1 MTLKTTVLF
10 DVPQQD
16 ISGILLNAIRDC
28 QKMSM
33 VTGFLT
39 VEGAKVL
46 LPALHSQPSKLKTL
60 VVGAGTYRG
69 FEALD
74 ELLVH
79 GVSRSCL
86 HVHLGYTRKTTSK
99 AKHPFYRYHP
109 MLHSK
114 VSLFEMANG
123 EAVAFVGS
131 HNITGFALLGLN
143 GEASVMLEG
152 KITDPEIQKIKRH
165 ISISQSQSVLY
176 EPSKKEA
183 YAWWTKQFLDG
194 LTAKANG
201 DMPKD
206 NDFEFQK
213 TIVFLGAQGENNA
226 LKKGDVI
233 YFEIPANLKQIQSIR
248 EQVHIHI
255 YVLDSVPESPLSA
268 LSSITYIRRGFS
280 CTVAGLEVEGGGLEL
295 QADWY
300 IPDRYDPKLIPTPKP
315 FRPRASVG
323 MQQVR
328 VTVKDEIKDSYEYF
342 FDNTR
347 ETWEPAI
354 ETTNESSLLSQK
366 DLGADD
372 QNYLHDRLESEEIR
386 ILKTNRFV
394 EINSDYKELFKDL
407 KLVPSESERWFR
419 VHNLYPSES
428 DNFPSELRGW
438 FPESG
443 SFILIS
449 LRRRKRS

>member
-10 DVPQQD
+10 GLPQQD
-16 ISGILLNAIRDC
+16 ISGILLKAIRDC

-46 LPALHSQPSKLKTL
+46 LPALHSSPSKLKTL

-183 YAWWTKQFLDG
+183 YAWWTKQFFDG
-194 LTAKANG
+194 LAAKANG

-206 NDFEFQK
+206 NDFESQK
-213 TIVFLGAQGENNA
+213 TIVFLGAQSENNA

-268 LSSITYIRRGFS
+268 LSSIAHIRRGFS
-280 CTVAGLEVEGGGLEL
+280 CTVSGLEVEGGGVEL
-295 QADWY
+295 QADWH
-300 IPDRYDPKLIPTPKP
+300 IPDRYDPKLIPTLKP
-315 FRPRASVG
+315 FRPLASFG

-328 VTVKDEIKDSYEYF
+328 VTVKDEIKDSYEYL

-347 ETWEPAI
+347 ETWEPALEI
-354 ETTNESSLLSQK
+354 INASPEQQENFKIKDELDDNSL
-366 DLGADD
+366 
-372 QNYLHDRLESEEIR
+372 DRMRLQEIS
-386 ILKTNRFV
+386 NFV
-394 EINSDYKELFKDL
+394 EVNSDYKELFKGL
-407 KLVPSESERWFR
+407 KLIPTESERWFR
-419 VHNLYPSES
+419 VYDLYSGES
-428 DNFPSELRGW
+428 GNFSSELRDW

>member
-16 ISGILLNAIRDC
+16 ISSILLKAIRDC

-46 LPALHSQPSKLKTL
+46 LPALHSSPSKLKTL

-74 ELLVH
+74 ELLSN
-79 GVSRSCL
+79 GVSRDCL
-86 HVHLGYTRKTTSK
+86 HIHLGYTRPTTSAK
-99 AKHPFYRYHP
+99 AKHSFYRYHP

-123 EAVAFVGS
+123 ETVAFVGS

-152 KITDPEIQKIKRH
+152 KTTDPEIQKIKRH

-194 LTAKANG
+194 LTSKASL
-201 DMPKD
+201 DIPKD
-206 NDFEFQK
+206 FESQK
-213 TIVFLGAQGENNA
+213 TIVFLGAQSEGNA

-233 YFEIPANLKQIQSIR
+233 YFEIPANLKQIRALQS
-248 EQVHIHI
+248 EVHIYI
-255 YVLDSVPESPLSA
+255 LDSVPSSPMSA
-268 LSSITYIRRGFS
+268 LSSIKYVRRGFS
-280 CTVAGLEVEGGGLEL
+280 CKVAGVEVEEGGLEL

-300 IPDRYDPKLIPTPKP
+300 IPDRFNPKLSPTPKP
-315 FRPRASVG
+315 FRPKTSAT

-328 VTVKDEIKDSYEYF
+328 VTVKDEIKYSYEYF

-347 ETWEPAI
+347 ETWKPVI
-354 ETTNESSLLSQK
+354 EITNEPSILQQK
-366 DLGADD
+366 
-372 QNYLHDRLESEEIR
+372 I
-386 ILKTNRFV
+386 
-394 EINSDYKELFKDL
+394 
-407 KLVPSESERWFR
+407 
-419 VHNLYPSES
+419 
-428 DNFPSELRGW
+428 
-438 FPESG
+438 
-443 SFILIS
+443 
-449 LRRRKRS
+449 

>member
-16 ISGILLNAIRDC
+16 ISSILLKAIRDC

-46 LPALHSQPSKLKTL
+46 LPALHSSPSKLKTL
-60 VVGAGTYRG
+60 VVGAGTYLG

-74 ELLVH
+74 ELLFH
-79 GVSRSCL
+79 GVQRNCL
-86 HVHLGYTRKTTSK
+86 YVHLGYTRNTKGK
-99 AKHPFYRYHP
+99 NPFERYHP

-152 KITDPEIQKIKRH
+152 KITDPGIQKIKRH

-176 EPSKKEA
+176 DPSKKEA
-183 YAWWTKQFLDG
+183 YAWWTKQFFNG
-194 LTAKANG
+194 LITKANR

-206 NDFEFQK
+206 QEFESQK
-213 TIVFLGAQGENNA
+213 TIVFLGAQNEGNTI
-226 LKKGDVI
+226 KKGDVI
-233 YFEIPANLKQIQSIR
+233 YFEIPANLKQIQSIQ
-248 EQVHIHI
+248 EQVNIHI

-268 LSSITYIRRGFS
+268 LSSIAHIRRGFS
-280 CTVAGLEVEGGGLEL
+280 CTVSGLEVDGGGLEL
-295 QADWY
+295 QADWH
-300 IPDRYDPKLIPTPKP
+300 IPDRYDPKLIPTLKP
-315 FRPRASVG
+315 FYPLPSSG

-328 VTVKDEIKDSYEYF
+328 VTVKDEIKDSYEYLL
-342 FDNTR
+342 DNTR
-347 ETWEPAI
+347 ETWEPALEI
-354 ETTNESSLLSQK
+354 INASSEQQANFKIK
-366 DLGADD
+366 DELDD
-372 QNYLHDRLESEEIR
+372 NSLDRMRLQEIS
-386 ILKTNRFV
+386 NFV
-394 EINSDYKELFKDL
+394 EINSDYKELFKGL
-407 KLVPSESERWFR
+407 KLISTESERWFR
-419 VHNLYPSES
+419 VYDLYSGES
-428 DNFPSELRGW
+428 GNFSSELRDW